1 MPRVRTEIPTWLGTG
16 MQAEKVGS
24 ADSSHPGSVT
34 LGQARPPCSS
44 SITGSKAGQAEPKDR
59 QLGQG
64 SAPKYQPWGRS
75 ISTHQAFHGC
85 VHPLQTREVAGAGL
99 GCAGVEASPHLC
111 LGSFLS
117 SPASR
122 DLASGLS
129 VRGKRISSMR
139 MRARRRRDPGCRRA
153 GGHTSST
160 FPLTTPAPTS
170 PLPGRSPLS
179 SST

>member
-1 MPRVRTEIPTWLGTG
+1 MCPGSEPGDSNLAPGTG
-16 MQAEKVGS
+16 MQAERVGS
-24 ADSSHPGSVT
+24 ADSRSHPGSVT

-44 SITGSKAGQAEPKDR
+44 ASPGSKGGQAEPKDR
-59 QLGQG
+59 LGQG

-85 VHPLQTREVAGAGL
+85 VHLWTLSPAGQGKWQRWAGL
-99 GCAGVEASPHLC
+99 RGVEASPHLC

-139 MRARRRRDPGCRRA
+139 MSSKRR
-153 GGHTSST
+153 S
-160 FPLTTPAPTS
+160 
-170 PLPGRSPLS
+170 
-179 SST
+179 